1 MYVHVRFSP
10 LSGLRPHPC
19 APPRPRTALVT
30 SGKRAG
36 VHEEPGRGLAFIVV
50 LHCSSSQVFNV
61 SWLLQWC
68 AAVWLNDC
76 TCACACGIPD
86 RAGYDG
92 YTRSRPRG
100 CATALGN
107 VISSGDE
114 TRGQRSRFWICDRV
128 DCRFLWPINSHY
140 TPIPRR
146 SIACSHTDTNV
157 CRCLWVKLSPA
168 IA

>member
-10 LSGLRPHPC
+10 LSGLLPRPC

-36 VHEEPGRGLAFIVV
+36 VHKEPGRGLAFIVV
-50 LHCSSSQVFNV
+50 LHCSSSQLFNV
-61 SWLLQWC
+61 SWLLQQC

-92 YTRSRPRG
+92 YTRSRLRDCTG
-100 CATALGN
+100 ER
-107 VISSGDE
+107 DF
-114 TRGQRSRFWICDRV
+114 FWGRDKGPEVKILNFRL
-128 DCRFLWPINSHY
+128 CRLSFLVTDQLSLHSNSTQKY
-140 TPIPRR
+140 GM
-146 SIACSHTDTNV
+146 
-157 CRCLWVKLSPA
+157 
-168 IA
+168 